1 MRTMRCECGICKLL
15 RAIEPLRKKATPAQ
29 AKALETVLLRW
40 EAATTEAAFWKLKFN
55 GKWPE

>member
-1 MRTMRCECGICKLL
+1 MRCECGICKLL